1 MTRYEIA
8 MQTHR
13 AGFNCCAAQLFAW
26 RDRLG
31 LTEQQCYGLSSG
43 MGGGLRTG
51 EICGAVSGAVM
62 ALGMLVPHDDK
73 TLAEG
78 KARNAAL
85 TKEFQR
91 RFAERFGA
99 VCCRDLKEKETKYTS
114 EAVSLCGAETS
125 CDKYIVA
132 AVEILEEILK
142 EEGI

>member
-13 AGFNCCAAQLFAW
+13 AGFNCCTAQLFAW

-51 EICGAVSGAVM
+51 EICGAVSGAAM

-99 VCCRDLKEKETKYTS
+99 VCFRDLKEKET
-114 EAVSLCGAETS
+114 
-125 CDKYIVA
+125 
-132 AVEILEEILK
+132 
-142 EEGI
+142 